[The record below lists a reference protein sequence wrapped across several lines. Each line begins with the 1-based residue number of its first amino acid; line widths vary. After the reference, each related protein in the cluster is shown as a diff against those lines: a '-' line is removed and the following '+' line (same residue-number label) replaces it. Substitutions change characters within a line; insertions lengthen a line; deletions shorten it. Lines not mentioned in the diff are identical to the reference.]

1 MEQHEKQF
9 SHLPWCP
16 SCREADRFR
25 AGLASSKGDRS
36 WEDFFARTGHADYEH
51 SFMKAERNRAQDQAK
66 LFREAREAVAKGE
79 ECPPPP
85 RTKWTRRVPHLVLIG
100 HAASLT
106 PY

>member
-85 RTKWTRRVPHLVLIG
+85 LVLSG
-100 HAASLT
+100 HAASLIS
-106 PY
+106 Y